1 MLSTIEFIQNSY
13 FNNRLI
19 RWLDWKFDNDPYL
32 IIISP
37 FMLFGVH
44 LVSLF
49 LISHVGSQFL
59 RITLIII
66 LVVFTVL
73 FSFYLQLRSKKDLKK
88 IETSRKRF
96 KEDKRLGIQ
105 EHQVQPQNKGIWR

>member
-1 MLSTIEFIQNSY
+1 
-13 FNNRLI
+13 
-19 RWLDWKFDNDPYL
+19 
-32 IIISP
+32 
-37 FMLFGVH
+37 
-44 LVSLF
+44 
-49 LISHVGSQFL
+49 
-59 RITLIII
+59 
-66 LVVFTVL
+66 VVFTVL